1 MERRDAAAVEIFM
14 VRHINHIQDLWSG
27 KATAG
32 ATGDH

>member
-27 KATAG
+27 KAATG